1 MAAGRV
7 EELQRWMQEQI
18 RHPRAAGGEAAVD
31 DVLTAS
37 SQLSGRQ
44 RLGIYQSAY
53 VARLLE
59 CLRAEFP
66 ATAALAGEESF
77 AALAQGYLETRP
89 SRSYT
94 LGDLGAGFP
103 EFLRS
108 VRPSRDAE
116 GAGLDFADAL
126 IETARVERIYSEV
139 FDGSGPEELPAF
151 DPKQVSPEQFAG
163 ARLTFHACVRLV
175 RLPLPV
181 HGLITAVRRGEAW
194 EVPAE
199 GLTCLVITRRDYVV
213 RRFAVEPLAFA
224 LLERLQASE
233 GVGAALTEVFGDGE
247 ITAAMLRSVGEW
259 FEAWAAA
266 PLFRGMNSRL
276 ELVCRTE
283 SE

>member
-1 MAAGRV
+1 MAVGRV
-7 EELQRWMQEQI
+7 EELQRWMQELI
-18 RHPRAAGGEAAVD
+18 RRPRAAGGESAVD

-37 SQLSGRQ
+37 SQLSSRQ

-77 AALAQGYLETRP
+77 AGLAQGYLEAHP

-94 LGDLGAGFP
+94 LGNLGAAFP

-108 VRPSRDAE
+108 VRPPRDAV
-116 GAGLDFADAL
+116 GAGLDFGDAL

-139 FDGSGPEELPAF
+139 FDGAGPEELPAF

-163 ARLTFHACVRLV
+163 VRLEFHACVRLV

-181 HGLITAVRRGEAW
+181 HGLITAVRRGETW

-199 GLTCLVITRRDYVV
+199 GPTCLVITRRDYVV

-224 LLERLQASE
+224 LLELLQAGE
-233 GVGAALTEVFGDGE
+233 TVGAALAEVFADE
-247 ITAAMLRSVGEW
+247 DVTAAMLRSVEEW

-266 PLFRGMNSRL
+266 PLFRGIAAP
-276 ELVCRTE
+276 
-283 SE
+283 